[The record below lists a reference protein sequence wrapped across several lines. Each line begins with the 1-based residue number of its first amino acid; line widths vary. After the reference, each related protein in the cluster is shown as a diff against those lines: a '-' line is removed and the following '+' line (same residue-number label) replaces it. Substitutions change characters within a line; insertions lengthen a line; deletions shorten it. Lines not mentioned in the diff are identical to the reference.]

1 MEVFRKRELEREMEE
16 AREGGSRKLEREME
30 EAREEWREGGREVER
45 KRGRERERMQGLR
58 DKAKVERNCVS
69 RRNHE
74 TTLTTV
80 CNSDFFE

>member
-1 MEVFRKRELEREMEE
+1 
-16 AREGGSRKLEREME
+16 
-30 EAREEWREGGREVER
+30 
-45 KRGRERERMQGLR
+45 MQGLR
-58 DKAKVERNCVS
+58 DKAKVERNRVS